1 MLALMLA
8 AIVAA
13 RPALAARNHSRAEMR
28 GVAHAVHTDAS
39 GVRSTRLHTGVRHRH
54 HRHAALERQASAAA
68 TTPRPQPLRPERPRP
83 DPRAALPRLVGGAH
97 GHGESRA
104 HDRTAAA
111 LPGRSAL
118 IAVATIPLDIC
129 QNDSTVPPGGSSHAG
144 RGPPR
149 AASSATLLPPRA
161 GQADLLL
168 PIPAPAASAPGS
180 SERTAQGI
188 AALARARMARPFASA
203 SLQPELLQ
211 GCSHACRPE
220 GAAAC
225 RSLPSFGGPT

>member
-13 RPALAARNHSRAEMR
+13 RPALAAENHSRAEMR

-39 GVRSTRLHTGVRHRH
+39 GVRSTRLHAGVRRRH
-54 HRHAALERQASAAA
+54 HRHAALERQASAADA
-68 TTPRPQPLRPERPRP
+68 TPRPQPLRPERPRP

-118 IAVATIPLDIC
+118 IAVATIPLDIH

-149 AASSATLLPPRA
+149 AASYATLPPLCA
-161 GQADLLL
+161 GRADLLL
-168 PIPAPAASAPGS
+168 PIPAPAASNPGPS
-180 SERTAQGI
+180 ADTPRGI
-188 AALARARMARPFASA
+188 ATGTRARMACPYAFVSV
-203 SLQPELLQ
+203 PEPLQ